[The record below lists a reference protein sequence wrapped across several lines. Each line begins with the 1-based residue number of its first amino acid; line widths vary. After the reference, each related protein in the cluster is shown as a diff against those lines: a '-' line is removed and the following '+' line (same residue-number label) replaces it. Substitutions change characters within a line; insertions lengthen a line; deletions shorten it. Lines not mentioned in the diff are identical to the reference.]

1 MPGGEW
7 LVQAIPGPTGGSLPS
22 LEGDMTPAPDT
33 LADQATGGGP
43 RPHRTRAGPYR
54 HPPDAQLAPQA
65 VETHDG
71 RIPLGASRGFGVWW
85 REGVGP
91 PGRASFDE
99 EYPPMPARAA
109 TPRPSRIRCPT
120 APLRKRPTRRPHP
133 GTFGASFRG
142 GRPGP
147 LEMSRFCLD
156 TSGSS
161 HFQRGDPEVVEL
173 IDERSERPR
182 NVDPGLRSA
191 RTSRTTL
198 MSRKRRIRSA
208 SLPGGAGS
216 PPRRYRW
223 GCCNGGLARIW
234 PDSSSLIVSVLW
246 ALLACGADRG
256 DGGVAGGVRRG
267 LNQVVL
273 ALPRRRVLRCVATGR
288 VSLPESASS

>member
-1 MPGGEW
+1 
-7 LVQAIPGPTGGSLPS
+7 
-22 LEGDMTPAPDT
+22 MTPAPDT

-208 SLPGGAGS
+208 SLRGAVGS
-216 PPRRYRW
+216 PPRRYRSGGFLGALHGLGRMW
-223 GCCNGGLARIW
+223 CGNEVQRILEVKVRPPFVADLFVRVRSSEDSDPVDRRRQNGRR
-234 PDSSSLIVSVLW
+234 PVV
-246 ALLACGADRG
+246 
-256 DGGVAGGVRRG
+256 RG
-267 LNQVVL
+267 L
-273 ALPRRRVLRCVATGR
+273 RSEGGR
-288 VSLPESASS
+288 PVR